1 MRAVF
6 YFMSINIVED
16 VVQISRETGGISIN
30 SLLVSTKKKSPRS
43 KQRTEQSHTR
53 KPIEAIPISKYLKLP
68 KESKILCENQM

>member
-30 SLLVSTKKKSPRS
+30 SLLFFNN
-43 KQRTEQSHTR
+43 
-53 KPIEAIPISKYLKLP
+53 KLYSCLREVP
-68 KESKILCENQM
+68 LLSILLMSVGSS

>member
-30 SLLVSTKKKSPRS
+30 SLLVSIINYTLHNS
-43 KQRTEQSHTR
+43 
-53 KPIEAIPISKYLKLP
+53 
-68 KESKILCENQM
+68 